1 VPTQPGTDINVT
13 PESDVPIIP
22 NATTN
27 QGDLRFA
34 LKKVWLVAPFEVIN
48 AILNNNIKYKN
59 IIENTIVELI

>member
-27 QGDLRFA
+27 HGDFRFA
-34 LKKVWLVAPFEVIN
+34 LKKVWLVAPFEVIK
-48 AILNNNIKYKN
+48 AILNNNIKYKK
-59 IIENTIVELI
+59 IIENTSVELI